1 MKALS
6 VRQPWASLI
15 MLGIKPVENRG
26 WSTLYRGPLMIHA
39 SRRHDH
45 DANVSLAPDQLVYG
59 AVFGIVDLID
69 IVTEHPSTFFTGP
82 FGWVLINPRR
92 IAPIPLRGRLRLF
105 DVDLP
110 DDLDVMRGRA

>member
-15 MLGIKPVENRG
+15 MLGIKPVENRE
-26 WSTLYRGPLMIHA
+26 WSTLYRGPLLIHA

-45 DANVSLAPDQLVYG
+45 GANVSLAPDQLVYG

-69 IVTEHPSTFFTGP
+69 IVTEHPSPFFTGP
-82 FGWVLINPRR
+82 YGWVLVNPRR
-92 IAPIPLRGRLRLF
+92 IEPIPMPGRLRLF